1 MKEEIILDTLLLSNK
16 IVAFEKINES
26 ISKGILLL
34 NKKTHSD
41 LETSNFEK
49 AISRIMVLT
58 PLNKNT
64 NKNNSKISNG
74 IIEDVNLNNLI
85 MEYYEKINYHN
96 EVMRKFGETLQLIY
110 INQVSPYIKINSQN
124 REYSLELLKD
134 NYAFNNAFYISLGY
148 REQSIKWLKIQKNL
162 ALEILKNL

>member
-1 MKEEIILDTLLLSNK
+1 
-16 IVAFEKINES
+16 
-26 ISKGILLL
+26 
-34 NKKTHSD
+34 
-41 LETSNFEK
+41 
-49 AISRIMVLT
+49 
-58 PLNKNT
+58 
-64 NKNNSKISNG
+64 
-74 IIEDVNLNNLI
+74 

-110 INQVSPYIKINSQN
+110 INQISPYIKINSQN

-148 REQSIKWLKIQKNL
+148 REQSIKWLKVQKNL